1 MMIETIEK
9 EAEYEEQKIEE
20 GITEKVEQIDN
31 KKETSDNKTEKKAAM
46 MKMNQTKGMEGVV

>member
-1 MMIETIEK
+1 MIETIEK

-31 KKETSDNKTEKKAAM
+31 KKETSDNKTEKKAAT
-46 MKMNQTKGMEGVV
+46 MKMNQTKGREGIV